1 MKDIGYGKDYKYSHA
16 YEGNFKEQEYLP
28 EQLSGTTFYEP
39 GNNARELELRK
50 HLQNLWKNKY
60 GY

>member
-1 MKDIGYGKDYKYSHA
+1 MKVIGYGKEYKYSHA

-28 EQLSGTTFYEP
+28 DGISGTKFYEP
-39 GNNARELELRK
+39 GNNPRENELRK
-50 HLQNLWKNKY
+50 HLQNLWKSKY